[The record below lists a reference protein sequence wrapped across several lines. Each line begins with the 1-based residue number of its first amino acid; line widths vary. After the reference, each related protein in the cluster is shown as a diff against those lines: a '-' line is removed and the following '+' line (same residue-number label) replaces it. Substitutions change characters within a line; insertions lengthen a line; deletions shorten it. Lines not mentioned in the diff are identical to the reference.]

1 MKNYKTWLIYC
12 VSFIGCFCAMIAI
25 DLACGGEV
33 DPYDYYT
40 SFFHS
45 NIKGG
50 KEYKPFYFTN
60 YLFLYDETEP
70 ESEEDINAGE
80 WATYLG
86 AKHADVSKA
95 MYHLDKPADSVLLA
109 GHLKTGTKLPDSLA
123 GNTFLKAL
131 IGNAGALKY
140 YRFAKSVEKIA
151 NTTYER
157 WEPKPMD
164 TVALRDAGELA
175 FKNAE
180 TEKDSFIKLRYYYQ
194 AQRLLHYAHAYNQA
208 KAVYDKF
215 LAPISTQSH
224 VKGWAMAL
232 KAGEERRLGD
242 TVKAAYLFSKVF
254 AQYPERRLQAYRNYR
269 YMNVKTDA
277 VISLAATKTERAVI
291 YAIDGFG
298 NPQFTMEPL
307 KKVYEYEPT
316 SPMVAVLLVRE
327 VNKLE
332 EQYLTPKLQNS
343 RFYST
348 GYTQNTPDSINARSI
363 MHLQQLKGFCKQLA
377 ADKSYPDANLAQLAA
392 AYLCWMHN
400 DTDEGSELLKSFYNV
415 TLDDKL
421 NDQKQIIQLLLTSQ
435 KIELLNQVNEATL
448 LPSLKWLESK
458 VNEEQQAVKH
468 HNYDFVPMP
477 FTATSRNFYQQI
489 LAPAYLKQCDTTM
502 TALAL
507 SKSGDMM
514 GFWQSGLHS
523 SHVRTLI
530 RYRLMPPV
538 NPYLNFLTESLATQ
552 STSDLYELLGTAY
565 LREHNYPSAMA
576 ALKHV
581 NAATLNN
588 TDNHTPADPFIELI
602 NDYPK
607 MYRYGQSKGLN
618 KLQFAIAMN
627 TLEQNIIKDPANT
640 ASYYYKLG
648 AGLYNTST
656 YGNAWYLI
664 SYSWSAYDF
673 GREKLNDYDD
683 DYIKT
688 TNAEKYFLKAAQLSK
703 TQEFRARCIFMAAKC
718 RQKQFT
724 RPSWILPDFDSLDK
738 AYMDQIKSSPY
749 FEDLKKH
756 YSKTA
761 FYKKAVTE
769 CSYLKDYIRTK

>member
-1 MKNYKTWLIYC
+1 MRNYKTWVIYC

-40 SFFHS
+40 SFFHN
-45 NIKGG
+45 NITGG

-80 WATYLG
+80 WAAYLG
-86 AKHADVSKA
+86 VKPADVSKA
-95 MYHLDKPADSVLLA
+95 MYHLDKPADSLLLA
-109 GHLKTGTKLPDSLA
+109 GYLKTGTKLADSLA

-131 IGNAGALKY
+131 TGNTGALKY
-140 YRFAKSVEKIA
+140 YRFAKGIEKIA
-151 NTTYER
+151 NITYDR
-157 WEPKPMD
+157 WDPKPLD
-164 TVALRDAGELA
+164 TVALRDAGEAA
-175 FKNAE
+175 FKSAE

-215 LAPISTQSH
+215 LSVIPSQSH

-232 KAGEERRLGD
+232 KAGEERRMGD

-269 YMNVKTDA
+269 YINVKTDVVTA
-277 VISLAATKTERAVI
+277 LAANKNEKAVI

-298 NPQFTMEPL
+298 NPGLTIEPL
-307 KKVYEYEPT
+307 KKVYEYEPA

-332 EQYLTPKLQNS
+332 EQYLTPKLQN
-343 RFYST
+343 
-348 GYTQNTPDSINARSI
+348 TQSTPDSAKSVA
-363 MHLQQLKGFCKQLA
+363 HLQQLKVFCKQLA
-377 ADKSYPDANLAQLAA
+377 TDKSYPDANLAQLAA

-400 DTDEGSELLKSFYNV
+400 DTDEGSDLLKPLYNV
-415 TLDDKL
+415 KLDDKL
-421 NDQKQIIQLLLTSQ
+421 SDQKQIIQLLLTSQ

-448 LPSLKWLESK
+448 LPSLKWLANK
-458 VNEEQQAVKH
+458 VDEEQQAVKH
-468 HNYDFVPMP
+468 QNYDFGPMP
-477 FTATSRNFYQQI
+477 FTTTSRNFYQEI
-489 LAPAYLKQCDTTM
+489 LAPAYMRQCDTTM
-502 TALAL
+502 AALAL
-507 SKSGDMM
+507 SKSGEMM
-514 GFWQSGLHS
+514 GFWRTQLHS

-530 RYRLMPPV
+530 RYRLIPPA
-538 NPYLNFLTESLATQ
+538 NPYLNFLTERLATQ
-552 STSDLYELLGTAY
+552 STSDLYELLGTTY
-565 LREHNYPSAMA
+565 LREHNYPAAMA
-576 ALKHV
+576 ALRHV
-581 NAATLNN
+581 SAATLNN
-588 TDNHTPADPFIELI
+588 TDSHTPADPFIELI

-673 GREKLNDYDD
+673 GREKINDYDE

-688 TNAEKYFLKAAQLSK
+688 TSAEKYFLKAAQLSK
-703 TQEFRARCIFMAAKC
+703 TQEFKARCIFMAAKC
-718 RQKQFT
+718 KQKQVT
-724 RPSWILPDFDSLDK
+724 RPSWELPNFDSLDK
-738 AYMDQIKSSPY
+738 EYMAQIKSNPY
-749 FEDLKKH
+749 FEDLKKR
-756 YSKTA
+756 YNKTA
-761 FYKKAVTE
+761 FYKKAVSE
-769 CSYLKDYIRTK
+769 CSYLKDYIRIK

>member
-1 MKNYKTWLIYC
+1 MRNYKTWVIYC

-70 ESEEDINAGE
+70 ENEEDINAGE
-80 WATYLG
+80 WAAYLG
-86 AKHADVSKA
+86 AKPADVSKA
-95 MYHLDKPADSVLLA
+95 MYHLDKPADSLLLA
-109 GHLKTGTKLPDSLA
+109 GYLKTGAKLADSLA

-131 IGNAGALKY
+131 AGNNSALKY
-140 YRFAKSVEKIA
+140 YRFAKGIEKVA
-151 NTTYER
+151 NITYNR
-157 WEPKPMD
+157 WDPKPLD
-164 TVALRDAGELA
+164 TIALRDAGESA
-175 FKNAE
+175 FKSAE

-208 KAVYDKF
+208 KAVYDRYIT
-215 LAPISTQSH
+215 AIPAQSH

-232 KAGEERRLGD
+232 KAGEERRMGD
-242 TVKAAYLFSKVF
+242 MVKAAYLFSKVF

-269 YMNVKTDA
+269 YMNVKPEA
-277 VISLAATKTERAVI
+277 IIPLATNKTERAVI

-298 NPQFTMEPL
+298 NPELTIEPL

-332 EQYLTPKLQNS
+332 EQYLTPKLQH
-343 RFYST
+343 
-348 GYTQNTPDSINARSI
+348 TQSTPDSARSVA
-363 MHLQQLKGFCKQLA
+363 HLQLLKAFCKQLA
-377 ADKSYPDANLAQLAA
+377 GDKSYPDANLAQLAA

-415 TLDDKL
+415 KLDDKL

-435 KIELLNQVNEATL
+435 KIEMLNQVNEATL
-448 LPSLKWLESK
+448 LPGLKWLESK
-458 VNEEQQAVKH
+458 VDEEQQAVKH
-468 HNYDFVPMP
+468 QNYDFTPMP
-477 FTATSRNFYQQI
+477 FTTTSRNFYREI
-489 LAPAYLKQCDTTM
+489 LAPAYMRQCDTTM
-502 TALAL
+502 AALAL
-507 SKSGDMM
+507 SKSGNMM
-514 GFWQSGLHS
+514 GFWQTQLHS
-523 SHVRTLI
+523 NHVRTLM
-530 RYRLMPPV
+530 RYRLIPPA
-538 NPYLNFLTESLATQ
+538 NPYLNFLTEKLATQ
-552 STSDLYELLGTAY
+552 STSDLYELLGTTY
-565 LREHNYPSAMA
+565 LREHNYPAAMA
-576 ALKHV
+576 ALRHV

-588 TDNHTPADPFIELI
+588 ADNHTPADPFIELI

-673 GREKLNDYDD
+673 GREKINDYDD

-688 TNAEKYFLKAAQLSK
+688 TSAEKYFLKAAQLSK
-703 TQEFRARCIFMAAKC
+703 TQEFKARCIFMAAKC
-718 RQKQFT
+718 RQKQVT
-724 RPSWILPDFDSLDK
+724 RPSWGLPDFDSLDK
-738 AYMDQIKSSPY
+738 AYMAQIKSSPY
-749 FEDLKKH
+749 FEDLKRR
-756 YSKTA
+756 YNKTA
-761 FYKKAVTE
+761 FYKKAVSE
-769 CSYLKDYIRTK
+769 CSYLKDYIRVK